1 MKPNELQKN
10 RRLIFKPEGY
20 TAAELRDCSLADL
33 LFCDML
39 RELQSHLEPS
49 KFRPKSSNTG
59 KQKESKLTPG

>member
-1 MKPNELQKN
+1 MKPNELQRN

-39 RELQSHLEPS
+39 RELQSNLEPS
-49 KFRPKSSNTG
+49 KFRPKSSNTS